1 MDKKIIDIGYKSE
14 WPASA
19 LSNFAAHRFVIDGV
33 VCESMEGF
41 LQSLKFEDPE
51 VQEKVCK
58 LVGVKAKYRGKRKK
72 WWLTQTLWWRGK
84 KYDRHGKRYQKLLD
98 RAYLALSKNKD
109 FRKALLATG
118 DATLIHSIGKT
129 DPYRTILTE
138 QEFCSRLEKIREL
151 ISKRRKKEL

>member
-1 MDKKIIDIGYKSE
+1 MKGQLNMDKKIIDIGYKSE

-72 WWLTQTLWWRGK
+72 WWLTQTLWW
-84 KYDRHGKRYQKLLD
+84 
-98 RAYLALSKNKD
+98 
-109 FRKALLATG
+109 
-118 DATLIHSIGKT
+118 
-129 DPYRTILTE
+129 
-138 QEFCSRLEKIREL
+138 
-151 ISKRRKKEL
+151 